1 MPGSTTNVA
10 LFPQPFIDEVRSAAD
25 IVTVIS
31 DYVSL
36 RKAGAT
42 FKGLCPFHGEKT
54 PSFNVNRDRGFFH
67 CFGCGVGGDVFK
79 FIELQ
84 EKVGFTDAVRQ
95 LAQRFGIPI
104 PELDTTEAGRESAAE
119 REALLRIHEVA
130 AAYFREQLESPAGAK
145 IRDYLLNERGLTPA
159 TVATLGLGY
168 APTTRDALRQRLVKQ
183 GFAPSAILKS
193 GLVVRR
199 DDGSEVDRFRN
210 RLMIPI
216 TRDTGSVVAFGGR
229 ALDKDQ
235 VPKYLNSPETPIY
248 SKSRTLY
255 GLSVTKNDLR
265 KLHFAVIVEGYFDF
279 AQVYQATGVP
289 VVATCGTAL
298 TNAQA
303 QLLRRFAS
311 KTVLCYDPDT
321 AGQGAA
327 ERSCELLVSEGFDV
341 NVALLPGGHDPD
353 TFIQTHGRDAYVAQ
367 LKQSRPYLEFLLDR
381 AASGHDLTRD
391 DARREFLKKM
401 LAVAA
406 RIPDAA
412 ARDQF
417 ADRLAH
423 KARVTEAVVRSEIR
437 KAAVARKT
445 ELPTERIRA
454 ATAPLRDVE
463 KGLLWALVHAPQDAT
478 RALGALEPADVEGLR
493 SQPLLEKALGLD
505 VTDPEQVPNALME
518 RLSDQEAQLLATVA
532 SLGQPPSLD
541 LTECV
546 QVLRFARIERQLAEI
561 QRDIDRGGRDGPSG
575 DALSQLLRQ
584 KNELRS
590 QLELAR
596 RGPRDAYNK

>member
-1 MPGSTTNVA
+1 VA

-54 PSFNVNRDRGFFH
+54 PSFNVHRDRGFFH

-104 PELDTTEAGRESAAE
+104 PELEANEAGRESAAE

-130 AAYFREQLESPAGAK
+130 ATYFREQLEGTAGAR
-145 IRDYLLNERGLTPA
+145 IRDYLLKDRGLSAA
-159 TVATLGLGY
+159 TIATLGLGY
-168 APTTRDALRQRLVKQ
+168 APPARDGLRQLLVKQ
-183 GFAPSAILKS
+183 GFAPALIVKS
-193 GLVVRR
+193 GLVTRR

-210 RLMIPI
+210 RLMVPI
-216 TRDTGSVVAFGGR
+216 TRDTGSVIAFGGR
-229 ALDKDQ
+229 ALEKDQ

-255 GLSVTKNDLR
+255 GLSLSKADLR
-265 KLHFAVIVEGYFDF
+265 KLHFAIIVEGYFDF
-279 AQVYQATGVP
+279 AQVYQGGGLP

-298 TNAQA
+298 TTAQA
-303 QLLRRFAS
+303 QLLRRFAA
-311 KTVLCYDPDT
+311 KAVLCYDPDA

-341 NVALLPGGHDPD
+341 NVAVLPGGLDPD
-353 TFIQTHGRDAYVAQ
+353 TFVQKHGRDAYVAQ

-381 AASGHDLTRD
+381 AAAQHDLTRD

-401 LAVAA
+401 LGVAA

-423 KARVTEAVVRSEIR
+423 KARVTEDVIRAEIR

-445 ELPTERIRA
+445 ELPVERFRA
-454 ATAPLRDVE
+454 NTGRLRDVE
-463 KGLLWALVHAPQDAT
+463 RGLLWAIVHTPEVAVSALAQLEAVDYEGLTAASVLAKAIELLPEGPDTLPTALMARLSTQEAEMVTTVAAAEHAP
-478 RALGALEPADVEGLR
+478 
-493 SQPLLEKALGLD
+493 
-505 VTDPEQVPNALME
+505 N
-518 RLSDQEAQLLATVA
+518 
-532 SLGQPPSLD
+532 LD
-541 LTECV
+541 LHMCV
-546 QVLRFARIERQLAEI
+546 LNLQLARVERQLASI
-561 QRDIDRGGRDGPSG
+561 QRELAQTKSSDKVNE
-575 DALSQLLRQ
+575 LLRQ